1 MRRIRSQKLL
11 SFPEILDLPVMFVW
25 IAAVKST
32 KRVGFCAFDVVFM
45 LLKNI

>member
-11 SFPEILDLPVMFVW
+11 SLPEIFHAAVMQVR